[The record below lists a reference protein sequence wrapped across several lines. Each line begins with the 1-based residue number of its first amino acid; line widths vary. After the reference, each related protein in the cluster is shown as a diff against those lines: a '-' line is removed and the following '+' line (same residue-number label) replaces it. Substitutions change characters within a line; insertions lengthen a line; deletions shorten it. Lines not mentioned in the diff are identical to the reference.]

1 MLNWVVLT
9 LQASLNNWIYGK
21 NRTNLRVP
29 IMFTGIVE
37 SLGKV
42 ESLQNVGG
50 DIRLRIQTD
59 LDMSDVQLGDSI
71 ATNGICL
78 TVIAWGNQ
86 WYEADVSLESIH
98 RTTLSSWKVGQTVNV
113 EKAMLPTTRFG
124 GHIVS
129 GHVDVVG
136 EITVQRQDA
145 RSLYFEV
152 TAPPEIA
159 KYLAEKGSITVD
171 GISLTINHLR
181 GNVLSLNLIPH
192 TAERTNIS
200 TWKVGTRVNL
210 EVDVLARYIERLLLG
225 DKAAEH
231 KPESK
236 LSMEFLA
243 QNGFLR

>member
-1 MLNWVVLT
+1 
-9 LQASLNNWIYGK
+9 
-21 NRTNLRVP
+21 
-29 IMFTGIVE
+29 MFTGIVE
-37 SLGKV
+37 SLGQV
-42 ESLQNVGG
+42 ESLQSVGG

-59 LDMSDVQLGDSI
+59 LDMSDVHLGDSI

-78 TVIAWGNQ
+78 TVIDWGEN
-86 WYEADVSLESIH
+86 WYAADVSRESLN
-98 RTTLSSWKVGQTVNV
+98 RSTLSQWKVGQPVNV

-129 GHVDVVG
+129 GHVDAVG
-136 EITVQRQDA
+136 EIMVAHRDA
-145 RSLYFEV
+145 RSLYYEV
-152 TAPPEIA
+152 MAPVEIA

-200 TWKVGTRVNL
+200 TWKTGAKVNL
-210 EVDVLARYIERLLLG
+210 EVDILARYIERLLLG
-225 DKAAEH
+225 DQAAEH

-236 LSMEFLA
+236 LSMDFLA
-243 QNGFLR
+243 ANGFLR